1 MNLLIDEVLS
11 SHSSISFKAAALIL
25 FSLWLFI
32 RLFNPHITQRL
43 FLLFYTW
50 DITALLTVPPFKRD
64 NTHTCALPTNRPW
77 FADDVKI
84 LACDWPSFP
93 SSTIVVCNPTFNI
106 FKEYFCCC
114 VDVWSRYVTR
124 CFDSTIDISS
134 LIPNDNTQTQHE
146 FCVEVNR

>member
-1 MNLLIDEVLS
+1 MLNKYRLWKRLISPMNSLIDEVLS

-106 FKEYFCCC
+106 FWRILLLLCWCMIKICNAMFRQHNRYFF
-114 VDVWSRYVTR
+114 
-124 CFDSTIDISS
+124 FDT
-134 LIPNDNTQTQHE
+134 
-146 FCVEVNR
+146 